1 VTKPGQSQTVNI
13 ARTIS
18 AVSSAALFLPGILVR
33 PEPRAG
39 QTIRVASEP
48 ADVVNSFRPPDA
60 LGSPVDRVLQN
71 ATDPFFKPG
80 AIKQILSAGWGTIT
94 GHEDTEKIP
103 NCPSKPR
110 IGMRKGRG
118 TIPLEKSYC
127 TGDDNP
133 TDMFRLSEPTLCHI
147 ADSFATRVARTMATR
162 GFEKTKEV
170 GFTGHEKENS
180 MEFNTRRK
188 FFGRIAALTAF
199 ISAVPKLFAQ
209 QTPTNTPSPGGASQN
224 APGGE
229 AARRPGA
236 SHTHNGIYY
245 FSGIGSNDGY
255 PKDDHVLVTDPFEKH
270 VTRTMDALKRSVE
283 HPGSNMDSIIHLDVF
298 LCLPLAET
306 IPTPTGKA
314 RFDAH
319 KAQYD
324 ALNKIYGT
332 YFSPGRAPS
341 RACVAV
347 EWIPGDSLIEIV
359 GSALVVGPPTPS
371 ADK

>member
-1 VTKPGQSQTVNI
+1 MTNPGQSQTVNI
-13 ARTIS
+13 VRTIS

-33 PEPRAG
+33 PERRAG
-39 QTIRVASEP
+39 QTIRVAAEP
-48 ADVVNSFRPPDA
+48 TAVVNSSRPPGA
-60 LGSPVDRVLQN
+60 LGSTVDRVLQN
-71 ATDPFFKPG
+71 ATDPVFKPE
-80 AIKQILSAGWGTIT
+80 AIKQILSAGWGTISDQK
-94 GHEDTEKIP
+94 DTELSIEA
-103 NCPSKPR
+103 SHWYA
-110 IGMRKGRG
+110 KGTG
-118 TIPLEKSYC
+118 NDTLEKATLQELTIPAKCSAL
-127 TGDDNP
+127 P
-133 TDMFRLSEPTLCHI
+133 THTLCHI

-199 ISAVPKLFAQ
+199 LGAVPKSFAQ

-224 APGGE
+224 APGGD

-245 FSGIGSNDGY
+245 FSGTGSNDGY
-255 PKDDHVLVTDPFEKH
+255 PKDDHVLVTDPFERH

-283 HPGSNMDSIIHLDVF
+283 RAGSNMDSIIHLDVF

-314 RFDAH
+314 RFEAH

-332 YFSPGRAPS
+332 YFSPGKAPS

-359 GSALVVGPPTPS
+359 GSALVVSPPTPS
-371 ADK
+371 VDK